1 MIPSFITDRGCL
13 LTESEN
19 TQISTIEVSIQA
31 DNVTTLTVSSGQLPP
46 GLSVSLFSTNIVRIT
61 GTTSDIDLDTTYYF
75 TLRLT
80 NNLGFSEREYSIK
93 VTTLPL
99 SWIDPTNLGT
109 VTSLSEYEY
118 QFLVSNSSSTSTFMK
133 ISGTLPTGLSLS
145 SIGRL
150 YGTLDNLSTNTTFT
164 FTIRCT
170 SNDSIID
177 REFSLIVTV
186 YDGNTAPV
194 WITSSGSLGNLN
206 QYNSSDYKIK
216 AYSTNGYDITYSMI
230 SGTLPPGLSFEMDG
244 NITGQVTTTLTTVYT
259 FTVRAISNTY
269 SITRTFTISTNVN
282 VDSSISWTT
291 DSNLGTIGTGDIS
304 TLSIIATSNQGTIL
318 YTFKSGS
325 LPNGLKFNTSD
336 GTIIGTVLLQTP
348 NTYTFTIQADNGV
361 MTDERTFTLTVISLC
376 TTDYITVSIPIS
388 RRFYK
393 EWNNMLCDISETSIA
408 SIYRSAD
415 SNFGIKQYPTIKLV
429 NNLRYTDSSIIK
441 STLLAN
447 EDLTFYVGGLDGAVA
462 RDSDGTIIYDVIYR
476 KIIDPSS
483 VTSNSVVMNNNT
495 TFKPATITSLR
506 NRLLTIGTDGDE
518 KLPLWMT
525 CLQTISDTSSV
536 IGYIPCIEIA
546 YLTPGTKESILPTLQ
561 TMEEENK
568 RLYKVKIKTNRIDIK
583 TLSNTIST
591 VDFFNY

>member
-19 TQISTIEVSIQA
+19 TQISTIEISIQA
-31 DNVTTLTVSSGQLPP
+31 DNVTTLTISSGQLPD
-46 GLSVSLFSTNIVRIT
+46 GLSVSLFSTNIIRIT
-61 GTTSDIDLDTTYYF
+61 GTTRDIDLDTTYYF

-145 SIGRL
+145 SSGRL
-150 YGTLDNLSTNTTFT
+150 YGTLDNLLTDTTFT

-170 SNDSIID
+170 SNDSIIE
-177 REFSLIVTV
+177 RSFSLIVKI
-186 YDGNTAPV
+186 YDGNTAPI

-206 QYNSSDYKIK
+206 QYNSSSYKIK
-216 AYSTNGYDITYSMI
+216 AYSTNGYNITYSMI

-259 FTVRAISNTY
+259 FTVRAISNEY

-304 TLSIIATSNQGTIL
+304 TLSIVATSMRGTIL
-318 YTFKSGS
+318 YKFKSGS
-325 LPNGLKFNTSD
+325 LPDGLKFNTSD
-336 GTIIGTVLLQTP
+336 GTIIGTVLLQSP
-348 NTYTFTIQADNGV
+348 NTYTFTVQADNGV

-393 EWNNMLCDISETSIA
+393 EWNNMLCDISETSIT

-415 SNFGIKQYPTIKLV
+415 SNFGIKQYPTINLV
-429 NNLRYTDSSIIK
+429 NNLLYNNDT
-441 STLLAN
+441 
-447 EDLTFYVGGLDGAVA
+447 
-462 RDSDGTIIYDVIYR
+462 TI
-476 KIIDPSS
+476 
-483 VTSNSVVMNNNT
+483 
-495 TFKPATITSLR
+495 
-506 NRLLTIGTDGDE
+506 
-518 KLPLWMT
+518 
-525 CLQTISDTSSV
+525 
-536 IGYIPCIEIA
+536 
-546 YLTPGTKESILPTLQ
+546 
-561 TMEEENK
+561 
-568 RLYKVKIKTNRIDIK
+568 
-583 TLSNTIST
+583 
-591 VDFFNY
+591 